1 MPSVIH
7 VYLYKTLVI
16 RFSGS
21 VSLFTAIY
29 VYFIYIYFPFFD
41 CKGSLLCFCTCC
53 KVYTYPLYSNV
64 NIMSVQVYI
73 VNKKKYII
81 LIIHEHLKNKFK
93 KKTFWETL
101 KVY

>member
-1 MPSVIH
+1 MYI
-7 VYLYKTLVI
+7 YLYKTLVI

-41 CKGSLLCFCTCC
+41 CKGSLLCFSTSC
-53 KVYTYPLYSNV
+53 KDYTYPLYSNG

-73 VNKKKYII
+73 VIK
-81 LIIHEHLKNKFK
+81 
-93 KKTFWETL
+93 
-101 KVY
+101 KVYYFNGTRTSKK